1 MKTLIRTFATLAALT
16 ICSVG
21 SSAKVFDLQH
31 MPSGANAIPLRNAD
45 SFSVECRNNRTGV
58 IDRESVDVDSATVT
72 VEIPGSEP
80 LVHHITQFSISGREV
95 QDRFG
100 QLGMGF
106 YVQRAEWGQI
116 GASRFG
122 LILSGDRWI
131 SHHEDDTWWTCA
143 N

>member
-1 MKTLIRTFATLAALT
+1 MKTVFRAFAALTTLT
-16 ICSVG
+16 ICSAG
-21 SSAKVFDLQH
+21 SNAKVFDFQH
-31 MPSGANAIPLRNAD
+31 MPKNINQLRNAD

-58 IDRESVDVDSATVT
+58 IDHESVDVDLATVT

-80 LVHHITQFSISGREV
+80 IVHHINRFSIGGHQV

-100 QLGMGF
+100 QLGMEF
-106 YVQRAEWGQI
+106 YVQAAGWGQI
-116 GASRFG
+116 GASGVG
-122 LILSGDRWI
+122 LLLSGDRWI